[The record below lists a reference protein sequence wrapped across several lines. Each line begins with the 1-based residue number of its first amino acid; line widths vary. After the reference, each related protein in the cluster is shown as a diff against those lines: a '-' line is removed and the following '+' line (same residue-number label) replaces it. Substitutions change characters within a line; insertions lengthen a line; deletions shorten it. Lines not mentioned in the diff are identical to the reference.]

1 MITPDLVWKTRADL
15 GLSTL
20 VLARVIGVQTETV
33 EAWEMARGP
42 VQCLASSETILRAL
56 AQAAQAARNPAKLGH
71 AMTEAAINHGPMAA
85 LYLALH
91 AIYWR
96 TAPKQEPAK

>member
-1 MITPDLVWKTRADL
+1 MITPDLVWRTRAAL
-15 GLSTL
+15 GLSSL

-33 EAWEMARGP
+33 EAWEMARAP
-42 VQCLASSETILRAL
+42 IQAIASHEATLRAL
-56 AQAAQAARNPAKLGH
+56 HQAAQAARNPAKLGH
-71 AMTEAAINHGPMAA
+71 AMAEAAINQGPMAA

-96 TAPKQEPAK
+96 TAPKQEPGK